1 MKQNNKSDHQ
11 FHQLFESLSQCQAN
25 TPEGLKENIFQNV
38 LNSQQESRQLSFLQR
53 LLFTR
58 PLVAAGSLACVIS
71 FALWSIFG
79 SAYLNLLSG
88 FLSGGR

>member
-1 MKQNNKSDHQ
+1 MKQSNKSDQQ
-11 FHQLFESLSQCQAN
+11 FHQLFEFLSQCQTN
-25 TPEGLKENIFQNV
+25 TPEELKENILQNV
-38 LNSQQESRQLSFLQR
+38 LNSQHENQQLSFLQR

-71 FALWSIFG
+71 FTLWSIFG
-79 SAYLNLLSG
+79 NAYLNLFSG